1 MKKHSGATTTI
12 KSLIN
17 YGLVYQGKDG
27 LYHVSDD
34 CEQMLRDGK
43 FRSHDTSASSN
54 GIVAESALSA
64 LVKRFDALLAEVRA
78 WKTKCLKS
86 NSANVAVKMC
96 IFKLSSIERGF
107 MSTATAVEKKDQP

>member
-1 MKKHSGATTTI
+1 MISSQKRRYIEFTTHFKGRPFSRDDLFNEFNMKKHSGATTII

-34 CEQMLRDGK
+34 CEKMLRDGK

-54 GIVAESALSA
+54 GIVAETTLSA
-64 LVKRFDALLAEVRA
+64 LVRQFDALLAGVRA
-78 WKTKCLKS
+78 
-86 NSANVAVKMC
+86 
-96 IFKLSSIERGF
+96 
-107 MSTATAVEKKDQP
+107 

>member
-1 MKKHSGATTTI
+1 MKKHSGATTII

-34 CEQMLRDGK
+34 CEKMLRDGK

-54 GIVAESALSA
+54 GIVAETALSA
-64 LVKRFDALLAEVRA
+64 LVQQFDALLAGVRA
-78 WKTKCLKS
+78 WAYYLYCHFHQVLMHVGVMWM
-86 NSANVAVKMC
+86 A
-96 IFKLSSIERGF
+96 ER
-107 MSTATAVEKKDQP
+107 

>member
-1 MKKHSGATTTI
+1 MISSQKLRYIEYTTHFKNRAFSRDDLFSEFHMKKHSGATTII

-54 GIVAESALSA
+54 EIVAESALSA

-78 WKTKCLKS
+78 
-86 NSANVAVKMC
+86 
-96 IFKLSSIERGF
+96 
-107 MSTATAVEKKDQP
+107 